1 MYLDLKMFR
10 YLLWKN
16 NKSKKGIVKN
26 TRVLR
31 ISFLLI
37 IIIYFN
43 QYTPINVYLK
53 KDFFVLKTSILFL
66 ITVLLIALLY

>member
-1 MYLDLKMFR
+1 MYLDLIMFR

-16 NKSKKGIVKN
+16 ITEKYCKKYKSTKN
-26 TRVLR
+26 L
-31 ISFLLI
+31 FFI

-53 KDFFVLKTSILFL
+53 KYFFCLKN
-66 ITVLLIALLY
+66 